1 MSRPSPSRP
10 ARATAVVAASAGLL
24 LLLAACGGGTSTS
37 AAAPRTSSGP
47 ATGTR
52 ASGGFGFG
60 GTPAVTGLIAAW
72 SNHTMQVQGA
82 TSQTAVSVTSSTR
95 ITRESATT
103 AKAVT
108 VGSCVTVR
116 DGSVRPL
123 SGGSGAPSAA
133 PTTPTASSGSITATS
148 VVVRPAVNGRCTV
161 GSAAPSGSFTPRA
174 RPSGVPS
181 TFPSGGRFR
190 AGFGATG
197 QVTSLTSSGF
207 VVRETR
213 AGGTASVSVVT
224 TSATSYTTT
233 STTDAAAI
241 RTGEC
246 ATALGK
252 TDSTGAMTAASVVLS
267 APVNGSCT
275 ASGFGGRFQR
285 NG

>member
-1 MSRPSPSRP
+1 MSRPSPNRP
-10 ARATAVVAASAGLL
+10 ARATAVVAASAGLM
-24 LLLAACGGGTSTS
+24 LLLAACGGATSSS
-37 AAAPRTSSGP
+37 AAPQTGSTPAAGPR
-47 ATGTR
+47 A
-52 ASGGFGFG
+52 AGGFGFG

-82 TSQTAVSVTSSTR
+82 TAQTAVSVTSSTR
-95 ITRESATT
+95 ITQESSTT

-116 DGSVRPL
+116 DGSIRPL
-123 SGGSGAPSAA
+123 TGASAA
-133 PTTPTASSGSITATS
+133 PTSAPSASGGPVTATS
-148 VVVRPAVNGRCTV
+148 VVVRPAVNGRCDAAT
-161 GSAAPSGSFTPRA
+161 GAPSAGFTPRA

-190 AGFGATG
+190 AAFGASG

-207 VVRETR
+207 VVRESR
-213 AGGTASVSVVT
+213 AGGAAPVSVVT
-224 TSATSYTTT
+224 TSTTSYTTT
-233 STTDAAAI
+233 TTATSAAI

-267 APVNGSCT
+267 TPVNGGCT

>member
-10 ARATAVVAASAGLL
+10 ARAAAVAAASGGLL

-37 AAAPRTSSGP
+37 AAAPGTSSAP
-47 ATGTR
+47 AAGTR
-52 ASGGFGFG
+52 ASGGFRFG

-82 TSQTAVSVTSSTR
+82 TSQTAVTVTSSTR
-95 ITRESATT
+95 ITRESSTT

-116 DGSVRPL
+116 DGSIRPL
-123 SGGSGAPSAA
+123 NRASGAPTPAA
-133 PTTPTASSGSITATS
+133 TPPTASSGPITATS
-148 VVVRPAVNGRCTV
+148 VVVHPAVNGGCTV
-161 GSAAPSGSFTPRA
+161 ATGAPSGSFSPRA

-181 TFPSGGRFR
+181 AFPSGGRFR
-190 AGFGATG
+190 AAFGATG
-197 QVTSLTSSGF
+197 QVTALTSSGF
-207 VVRETR
+207 VVRESR
-213 AGGTASVSVVT
+213 PGGTASVSVVT
-224 TSATSYTTT
+224 TSTTSYTTT
-233 STTDAAAI
+233 ATAGAAAI